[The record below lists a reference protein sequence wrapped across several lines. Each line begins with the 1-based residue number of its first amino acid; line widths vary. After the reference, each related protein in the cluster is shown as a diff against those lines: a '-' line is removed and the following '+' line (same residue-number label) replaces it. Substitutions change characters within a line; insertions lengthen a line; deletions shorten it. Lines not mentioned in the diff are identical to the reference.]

1 MLSIKIFSLP
11 ILTQDT
17 RMSQQSKAA
26 QVFLYIFIEED
37 KEEEEEEEDDDDD
50 DEDEDDRLN
59 KIIDSRR
66 VKKKPPQ

>member
-1 MLSIKIFSLP
+1 MLSIKKISLP

-26 QVFLYIFIEED
+26 QVFLYVFIEED
-37 KEEEEEEEDDDDD
+37 KEEEDDDD
-50 DEDEDDRLN
+50 DECEDDRLN

-66 VKKKPPQ
+66 VKKNPPQ